1 MSLINCSVL
10 YHGITRE
17 RLCVMITIGVCC
29 RTSKNRYLRHPQE
42 ISPCCRSGIFIFQS
56 SRAVTSIDVE
66 AVACFSIFVIAL
78 HRWSSG
84 GSERH
89 LYIAHSHLFINHCTS
104 DRLHWETLAFSM
116 SLWKSHRNKK
126 GFRNPEAC
134 STITVAGP
142 INLPCTVCRSVL
154 RFPRKQ
160 IDINV
165 VFMLYGYENT
175 YMNE

>member
-1 MSLINCSVL
+1 MIQTNNVMSLIPWSPL
-10 YHGITRE
+10 YHGIIRE
-17 RLCVMITIGVCC
+17 RLCVMITTGACC
-29 RTSKNRYLRHPQE
+29 RITQNRYLRHPQE

-78 HRWSSG
+78 HCWSSG

-89 LYIAHSHLFINHCTS
+89 LCITHNHLFINHSTS

-142 INLPCTVCRSVL
+142 INLPLYCVQIRPS
-154 RFPRKQ
+154 FPRKT
-160 IDINV
+160 NR
-165 VFMLYGYENT
+165 Y
-175 YMNE
+175 